1 MIDRMKN
8 VLSKKHRG
16 SAQYLKLSTIIIA
29 FLSFTMYSA
38 CGGESSGD
46 SADSKKILPLN
57 AIAVNS
63 PTPYTVTTDPNLD
76 YSRFTHSNESHARLP
91 CLLCHQTDQSPT
103 KLKFPGKN
111 GHLPCAGCHVEQF
124 KATEGPMCS
133 ICHTDSVSGEMK
145 PFPALASFKA
155 KFDHSRHVSQASCST
170 CHAPTQRGAG
180 FSVPTRSNAH
190 STCFQC
196 HGTETRVA
204 KAMAEKGTVIDS
216 CNTCHTQGNPGPAHS
231 FVKYEGSFSHAR
243 HVNVKGLSCNSCHT
257 IRAGSG
263 EMQVSAPLMAMHKA
277 IGKSL
282 SCATCHNGKRAFGA
296 EDFTNCKRCHQG
308 NSFSF

>member
-1 MIDRMKN
+1 MKN

-124 KATEGPMCS
+124 KANEGSMCS
-133 ICHTDSVSGEMK
+133 ICHTDFFFQSQVRSFKTRFSGKLFNLSRAHSKRSGIQCADAFKRSFNLFSVSW
-145 PFPALASFKA
+145 
-155 KFDHSRHVSQASCST
+155 
-170 CHAPTQRGAG
+170 
-180 FSVPTRSNAH
+180 
-190 STCFQC
+190 
-196 HGTETRVA
+196 
-204 KAMAEKGTVIDS
+204 
-216 CNTCHTQGNPGPAHS
+216 
-231 FVKYEGSFSHAR
+231 Y
-243 HVNVKGLSCNSCHT
+243 
-257 IRAGSG
+257 
-263 EMQVSAPLMAMHKA
+263 
-277 IGKSL
+277 
-282 SCATCHNGKRAFGA
+282 
-296 EDFTNCKRCHQG
+296 
-308 NSFSF
+308 